1 MPHFKSFSYLSV
13 FAITLMIS
21 SCKTTSNT
29 TVAAD
34 IKGPTVIQKPVVV
47 DLEVKEVRVNGTATA
62 KRSTPEAEIKQ
73 MAVADALKKANADV
87 LIEARYEITTRF
99 RETTVAVSGFPAV
112 YKNFRPMELQDTIF
126 VQKVGLNT
134 TKAERQIF
142 KKKGRA
148 KRVAAMSAGGIIGV
162 IGLFFLATNVL

>member
-1 MPHFKSFSYLSV
+1 MSHLKNASYLSI

-47 DLEVKEVRVNGTATA
+47 DLDVKEVRVTGTATA
-62 KRSTPEAEIKQ
+62 RRSISENEVKQ
-73 MAVADALKKANADV
+73 MAVADALDKAKADV
-87 LIEARYEITTRF
+87 LIEARYEITTSF
-99 RETTVAVSGFPAV
+99 RGTTVTVNGFPAV